1 MLKNKSTLPKYKVF
15 RITIYNKLVNETF
28 LIKLVNETSVTRCY
42 GLEVIDDLL
51 LRI

>member
-1 MLKNKSTLPKYKVF
+1 M
-15 RITIYNKLVNETF
+15 KLF

-51 LRI
+51 LRILEKKHLISNTDGKSFHFCSFH